1 MRILYISYFYPPLG
15 GPAVLR
21 NTAVVKYLRNSGWE
35 IDVLTVRDPEYSY
48 RDESLQDMA
57 SSVTRVSSLDPMS
70 ILKKLRFRKN
80 ASAGSIYRKTP
91 EKLKLKLRR
100 LFPLDDKSPWL
111 PFLISSAKKLLATHD
126 YDLIYVS
133 CGPFSSALAAWKL
146 SRCSGIPYV
155 YDARD
160 YWTLLSD
167 YRLQGWSHQLSR
179 LWEARILKAAS
190 LIVTATDGIRE
201 DLAEGFGAELLDK
214 SLTVFNGWDED
225 DFTGL
230 EASEPEDF
238 ILSYYGNIYARRS
251 LKAFYSAIA
260 KLQSENALPPNTK
273 IKLYGTFNREV
284 LQEIENSGI
293 SSLIEIHEQL
303 PHREALQSMLNS
315 SVLLLVINSS
325 SPRGTLTSKV
335 FEYLRTRKPILAMV
349 PAHKEAANLLKACN
363 HDYICAMESPESIA
377 LTLKRLIFERG
388 LQKEYLCPPELSR
401 KEQISRLETRLRE
414 LVAQPR
420 K

>member
-15 GPAVLR
+15 GPAALR
-21 NTAVVKYLRNSGWE
+21 NTAVVKHLRASGWE
-35 IDVLTVRDPEYSY
+35 IDVLTVRDPEYNY
-48 RDESLQDMA
+48 HDESLEDMA
-57 SSVTRVSSLDPMS
+57 SSVIRVPSLDPMS
-70 ILKKLRFRKN
+70 ILKKLRFNK
-80 ASAGSIYRKTP
+80 AKSAGTLYRQTP
-91 EKLKLKLRR
+91 ESLKLKLRR

-111 PFLISSAKKLLATHD
+111 PFLIRSAKQLMAKQK

-133 CGPFSSALAAWKL
+133 CGPFSSGLAAWKL
-146 SRCSGIPYV
+146 SRSSGIPYV

-167 YRLQGWSHQLSR
+167 YQLQGWSRQLSR
-179 LWEARILKAAS
+179 SWEARILKAAA
-190 LIVTATDGIRE
+190 LVVTATDGIRE
-201 DLAEGFGAELLDK
+201 DLADGFGAYLPDK

-225 DFTGL
+225 EFQGL

-251 LKAFYSAIA
+251 LSAFYAAVS
-260 KLQSENALPPNTK
+260 KLQRENALPPNTR
-273 IKLYGTFNREV
+273 IRLYGSFNREV
-284 LQEIENSGI
+284 LQEIASSGI
-293 SSLIEIHEQL
+293 QALIELIEQL

-349 PAHKEAANLLKACN
+349 PAHKEAAKLLNSCN
-363 HDYICAMESPESIA
+363 HDYLCAMESVDGIA
-377 LTLKRLIFERG
+377 QTLRRLISERG
-388 LQKEYLCPPELSR
+388 IKKDYLCPVELSR
-401 KEQISRLETRLRE
+401 KAQISRLEARLSE
-414 LVAQPR
+414 LVHQP
-420 K
+420 KK